1 MYPFQSQNQIQ
12 TIKDKQFIRIS
23 KSAWIVLVT
32 AYCKRTACSLLDGG
46 LYDRSDESKISKNDE
61 MG

>member
-12 TIKDKQFIRIS
+12 TIKDKQFVKICLDS
-23 KSAWIVLVT
+23 TCDWCKQTAW
-32 AYCKRTACSLLDGG
+32 CSLD
-46 LYDRSDESKISKNDE
+46 DELCDHSHELKISKIDE

>member
-32 AYCKRTACSLLDGG
+32 AYCKQTACSLLDEV
-46 LYDRSDESKISKNDE
+46 LCDRFGES
-61 MG
+61 

>member
-32 AYCKRTACSLLDGG
+32 AYCKQTACSSLDDE
-46 LYDRSDESKISKNDE
+46 LCDRSDETKNLE
-61 MG
+61 S